1 MPQDKDELL
10 QVLITKYAQMYM
22 KLAYAIGVPYDD
34 VEDIVMEAFWS
45 FYRADYGGK
54 LESEKA
60 IKVMLARIVENKC
73 IDYFRKEKR
82 SIKPNED
89 EDVSELEYVADLST
103 YDPLQSVIS
112 RESCGQIFEVL
123 DGLRESWKDVTVVYF
138 IQGFTTEEICERLE
152 ITNDMCRSR
161 ISRARKYL
169 RENLKSRMDRGHL

>member
-103 YDPLQSVIS
+103 YDPLQSVK
-112 RESCGQIFEVL
+112 
-123 DGLRESWKDVTVVYF
+123 LRSDLRGPGWFKGIVEGCHGDVFHPGIY
-138 IQGFTTEEICERLE
+138 
-152 ITNDMCRSR
+152 D
-161 ISRARKYL
+161 
-169 RENLKSRMDRGHL
+169 

>member
-123 DGLRESWKDVTVVYF
+123 DGLRESWKDVTALF
-138 IQGFTTEEICERLE
+138 EELLKKSVKSILGRYLCGRNNPKITHRFLCECYK
-152 ITNDMCRSR
+152 INN
-161 ISRARKYL
+161 Y
-169 RENLKSRMDRGHL
+169 NLGM

>member
-89 EDVSELEYVADLST
+89 EDVSELEYD
-103 YDPLQSVIS
+103 
-112 RESCGQIFEVL
+112 
-123 DGLRESWKDVTVVYF
+123 
-138 IQGFTTEEICERLE
+138 
-152 ITNDMCRSR
+152 
-161 ISRARKYL
+161 
-169 RENLKSRMDRGHL
+169 

>member
-60 IKVMLARIVENKC
+60 IKVMLARIVEMVIC
-73 IDYFRKEKR
+73 PIFYFK
-82 SIKPNED
+82 I
-89 EDVSELEYVADLST
+89 
-103 YDPLQSVIS
+103 SVNTS
-112 RESCGQIFEVL
+112 L
-123 DGLRESWKDVTVVYF
+123 
-138 IQGFTTEEICERLE
+138 IQDFC
-152 ITNDMCRSR
+152 
-161 ISRARKYL
+161 
-169 RENLKSRMDRGHL
+169 

>member
-123 DGLRESWKDVTVVYF
+123 DGLRECISSRDL
-138 IQGFTTEEICERLE
+138 RLKKFV
-152 ITNDMCRSR
+152 SV
-161 ISRARKYL
+161 
-169 RENLKSRMDRGHL
+169 LKSRTTCVVREFQEQENT

>member
-89 EDVSELEYVADLST
+89 EDHDKRMNDCLPPILFSAIFKLLKVLPDTELDA
-103 YDPLQSVIS
+103 
-112 RESCGQIFEVL
+112 C
-123 DGLRESWKDVTVVYF
+123 
-138 IQGFTTEEICERLE
+138 
-152 ITNDMCRSR
+152 
-161 ISRARKYL
+161 
-169 RENLKSRMDRGHL
+169 

>member
-73 IDYFRKEKR
+73 ID
-82 SIKPNED
+82 SG
-89 EDVSELEYVADLST
+89 VSLLA
-103 YDPLQSVIS
+103 
-112 RESCGQIFEVL
+112 FEVYAFYIKSVARSFYSQL
-123 DGLRESWKDVTVVYF
+123 LLLWIPMRTKFPLCFLSAFFLMLFLIPF
-138 IQGFTTEEICERLE
+138 I
-152 ITNDMCRSR
+152 
-161 ISRARKYL
+161 
-169 RENLKSRMDRGHL
+169 

>member
-60 IKVMLARIVENKC
+60 IKVIVDYRITCNNGNQRTL
-73 IDYFRKEKR
+73 IN
-82 SIKPNED
+82 P
-89 EDVSELEYVADLST
+89 
-103 YDPLQSVIS
+103 
-112 RESCGQIFEVL
+112 
-123 DGLRESWKDVTVVYF
+123 
-138 IQGFTTEEICERLE
+138 
-152 ITNDMCRSR
+152 
-161 ISRARKYL
+161 
-169 RENLKSRMDRGHL
+169 